1 MGGIFSSSNDNE
13 PMATTTKK
21 KKIPP
26 PQMSD
31 VDRATLE
38 LKNARDKLQRYK
50 IKLEQ
55 DDVRIIERAK
65 KAKADGNTKA
75 ALNLLKIRKI
85 KTREVASVE
94 QQLLNVLQMVQTI
107 DSKKNDVQVLN
118 AMKEGK
124 DALTKM
130 HEETTV
136 DDVLNLMDEIEEQHE
151 LENEIN
157 DILQS
162 SPAGCLSIEDEADIE
177 SELELIMGQQ
187 SAVSTTSGSTKEQ
200 TEELPVCPDTKPLPQ
215 APSMKLPEATSA
227 TTQGKVAVAS

>member
-1 MGGIFSSSNDNE
+1 MGGVFSSSSDNN
-13 PMATTTKK
+13 ATTTTTKK

-26 PQMSD
+26 QMSN

-38 LKNARDKLQRYK
+38 LKNARDKLHRYK
-50 IKLEQ
+50 TKLEQ
-55 DDVRIIERAK
+55 DDARIIERAK
-65 KAKADGNTKA
+65 KAKADGNTNA

-107 DSKKNDVQVLN
+107 NSKQNDVQVLN

-187 SAVSTTSGSTKEQ
+187 STSLTTSESTKEQ

-215 APSMKLPEATSA
+215 APSMKLPVSNSA